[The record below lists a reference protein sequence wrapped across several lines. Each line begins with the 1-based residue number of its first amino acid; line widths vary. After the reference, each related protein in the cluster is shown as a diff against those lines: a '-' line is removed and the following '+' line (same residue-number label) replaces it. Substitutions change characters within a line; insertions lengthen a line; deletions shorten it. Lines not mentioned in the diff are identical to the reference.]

1 MPSISCKTCRR
12 LGASVCGREKC
23 AFRRKP
29 YPPGIH
35 GRASRRS
42 NSEYAR
48 QLKEKQKLRYMYQIQ
63 ERQFE
68 NYVEKATH
76 QSKGDAGEKLLQSLE
91 RRLDNV
97 VYQAGFARMRSTA
110 HQLVSHNHILVNGRK
125 MRIGSYQAVIGDII
139 SLYKRGED
147 SKAFQDLEIQLKN
160 YTAPAWIA
168 LDKEKREAKI
178 VALPDVK
185 EHPSLH
191 DTKLVIE
198 YYAR

>member
-1 MPSISCKTCRR
+1 MVSISCKTCRR
-12 LGASVCGREKC
+12 LGASICGREKC
-23 AFRRKP
+23 AYRRKP

-35 GRASRRS
+35 GRAVRRS
-42 NSEYAR
+42 SSEYAS
-48 QLKEKQKLRYMYQIQ
+48 QLKEKQKLRFMYLLR

-68 NYVEKATH
+68 NYVTEATS

-97 VYQAGFARMRSTA
+97 VYQAGFAESRSMA

-125 MRIGSYQAVIGDII
+125 MRVGSYRVNIGDTI
-139 SLYKRGED
+139 SLYRRGEG
-147 SKAFQDLEIQLKN
+147 SKAFQNLDILMKN
-160 YTAPAWIA
+160 HTPPSWIS
-168 LDKEKREAKI
+168 LDKDKREATIKS
-178 VALPDVK
+178 LPDVK
-185 EHPSLH
+185 DHPSLH